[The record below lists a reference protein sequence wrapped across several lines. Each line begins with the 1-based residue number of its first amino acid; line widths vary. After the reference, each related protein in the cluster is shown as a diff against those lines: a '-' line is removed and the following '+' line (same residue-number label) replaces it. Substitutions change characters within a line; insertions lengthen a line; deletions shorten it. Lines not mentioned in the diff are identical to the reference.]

1 MLAEKKFLLSVYIL
15 EFGHKG
21 TEIFRSTWPGFT
33 NSLAVE
39 IRFIQ
44 TEENFHELGKNEIII
59 DALFGSGLNRG
70 LEGVTAKL
78 VEHINQSGCEI
89 ISIDIPSGL
98 FVDRSSK
105 GNIII
110 KAKHTLSFQCYK
122 PAFLV
127 AENAELHW

>member
-1 MLAEKKFLLSVYIL
+1 MAAMGLAIARMLSERKIAVTVHIL

-21 TEIFRSTWPGFT
+21 TDDFQT
-33 NSLAVE
+33 NLARLHQYPDIL

-44 TEENFHELGKNEIII
+44 TEENFHDIECDDIII

-78 VEHINQSGCEI
+78 VKHINDSGCYV

-98 FVDRSSK
+98 FTDR
-105 GNIII
+105 
-110 KAKHTLSFQCYK
+110 
-122 PAFLV
+122 FLQRTGSY
-127 AENAELHW
+127 